1 MSLYVFQDQVST
13 AATELIAQEVDKFNA
28 ASGGALVM
36 GSEEHIGD
44 YIEQTSWQLI
54 GQLAQRRNAYGDG
67 DVSPTEMGQL
77 LDRMV
82 KVDGKIKPITI
93 TPTMLKRLGKN
104 VAEASAVVA
113 AQAAQA
119 IMQDYLNASVA
130 ALKTAI
136 GKQADSS
143 VDLSGPKATPVKP
156 TLAGL
161 NKGSRLFGDAYS
173 NIVTWIMDGATLH
186 DFNDD
191 ALKNA
196 NNLYQIGNVN
206 VMQDNLGRR
215 FIVSDIPALYDTTGT
230 ASLQSV
236 LGLTVG
242 ALALKT
248 SPLIMKAQDVLGKEN
263 LKVLMQG
270 EYDFTMG
277 IKGYQFKDGVKSPTD
292 AQLTTAA
299 NWTRIAT
306 SVKDTAGVQVIFG
319 NKAA

>member
-1 MSLYVFQDQVST
+1 
-13 AATELIAQEVDKFNA
+13 
-28 ASGGALVM
+28 
-36 GSEEHIGD
+36 
-44 YIEQTSWQLI
+44 
-54 GQLAQRRNAYGDG
+54 
-67 DVSPTEMGQL
+67 
-77 LDRMV
+77 
-82 KVDGKIKPITI
+82 
-93 TPTMLKRLGKN
+93 
-104 VAEASAVVA
+104 
-113 AQAAQA
+113 
-119 IMQDYLNASVA
+119 
-130 ALKTAI
+130 
-136 GKQADSS
+136 
-143 VDLSGPKATPVKP
+143 
-156 TLAGL
+156 
-161 NKGSRLFGDAYS
+161 
-173 NIVTWIMDGATLH
+173 MDGATFH
-186 DFNDD
+186 DFGDD

-215 FIVSDIPALYDTTGT
+215 FIVSDVPALFDATGG
-230 ASLQSV
+230 AALQSV

>member
-44 YIEQTSWQLI
+44 YIERTIWQLI

-67 DVSPTEMGQL
+67 DVSPSEMGQL

-93 TPTMLKRLGKN
+93 TPTMLKRLGKD
-104 VAEASAVVA
+104 VSEAAAVVA

-143 VDLSGPKATPVKP
+143 KDLSGPKATPVKP
-156 TLAGL
+156 TLLGL
-161 NKGSRLFGDAYS
+161 NQGSRLFGDAYS
-173 NIVTWIMDGATLH
+173 NIVTWIMDGATFH
-186 DFNDD
+186 DFTDD
-191 ALKNA
+191 ALKNSA
-196 NNLYQIGNVN
+196 NLYQIGNVS
-206 VMQDNLGRR
+206 VREDAQGRR
-215 FIVSDIPALYDTTGT
+215 FIVSDVPALFDATGG

-263 LKVLMQG
+263 LKVIMQG